1 MRSAEAPEE
10 LRDEL
15 GIKLAESSAEFK
27 RAKYQLQVSRK
38 RMLAHT
44 EAIALTSVLFS
55 QMALGTTNATE
66 VEVWGVENPHLNVQ
80 FEKRC
85 DGLLTVTSWIDISTM
100 GSENRLERVLTH
112 GFKLPRTGI
121 GLDFIADSISTGRQ
135 AGPHRYLMV
144 RVGVGRPFV
153 SQENIQILPHGY
165 DSVLLNPSRVFQEDG
180 VASFQYEGG
189 SPHTYVVQESAQVL
203 PVCIVNFKQE
213 FGRNDKQQVDERVE
227 DRYDFY
233 DPVLQKPVSNQDRL
247 SGSHSSGEAATHK
260 LLDIGKAYKEA
271 VYASHEADTQLTAR
285 RAEQE
290 REVLLL
296 QGKAVGLG
304 ENAAEVE
311 ERLYTTM
318 QHALFELQDV
328 TQTKMALLLNEQME
342 LSRQMQEIDWM
353 EAAVKEHTKE
363 HERNGDPAALVAG
376 WSSLSALDLEL
387 ANKRQQARDMQ
398 TAELEKMMP
407 ELVVRGNL
415 SVVIEDETATSTPVK
430 PALFDMTQ
438 AALAPV
444 RAAEPPAV
452 APRTFV
458 DPASGVQVEL

>member
-1 MRSAEAPEE
+1 LIHKHIP
-10 LRDEL
+10 
-15 GIKLAESSAEFK
+15 
-27 RAKYQLQVSRK
+27 LQS
-38 RMLAHT
+38 
-44 EAIALTSVLFS
+44 
-55 QMALGTTNATE
+55 ALGATNTAE
-66 VEVWGVENPHLNVQ
+66 VKLWSVQNPHLNVQ

-85 DGLLTVTSWIDISTM
+85 DGLLTVTSWVDISTM
-100 GSENRLERVLTH
+100 SSENHIERVVTH
-112 GFKLPRTGI
+112 GFKLPRTGM
-121 GLDFIADSISTGRQ
+121 GLEFTADTILTGRQ
-135 AGPHRYLMV
+135 PGPHRYLMV

-153 SQENIQILPHGY
+153 SQEKMQVMPYGY
-165 DSVLLNPSRVFQEDG
+165 DSVLLNPSKVFQEDG
-180 VASFQYEGG
+180 VASFQYEAMAQ
-189 SPHTYVVQESAQVL
+189 TYVVQESAQVL
-203 PVCIVNFKQE
+203 PVCIVEFKQE
-213 FGRNDKQQVDERVE
+213 FERTAKQQVEERVE

-271 VYASHEADTQLTAR
+271 VYSSHEADTQLTAQ
-285 RAEQE
+285 RADLE
-290 REVLLL
+290 RQVLLL

-311 ERLYTTM
+311 EGLYTTM
-318 QHALFELQDV
+318 QHALFDLQDV

-353 EAAVKEHTKE
+353 ESAVKEHTRE

-387 ANKRQQARDMQ
+387 ANKRQAARDTQ
-398 TAELEKMMP
+398 TTELEKMMP

-415 SVVIEDETATSTPVK
+415 SVVIEDETANTTPKK
-430 PALFDMTQ
+430 PALFDMTEPLAPPQ
-438 AALAPV
+438 AAG
-444 RAAEPPAV
+444 PPAAPAT

-458 DPASGVQVEL
+458 DPASGMQLEL